1 MKTIEN
7 EILINASAD
16 KVWDALVNSE
26 KTRIYMYGCDA
37 LTDWKVGSTLL
48 WEGSYNDQRMVFVS
62 GFVLAIEPL
71 KLLKYNV
78 IDPNAK
84 YPHTPEN
91 HLNCT
96 YTLEEK
102 GDKILLKVVQDG
114 FDIAEDGEKR
124 YQDVYNDGKGWGPI
138 LEQIKTICEA

>member
-7 EILINASAD
+7 EILIKAD
-16 KVWDALVNSE
+16 TATVWDALVISD
-26 KTRIYMYGCDA
+26 KTKIYMYGCDA
-37 LTDWKVGSTLL
+37 LSDWKVGNTLL

-62 GFVLAIEPL
+62 GFILAIEPM

-78 IDPNAK
+78 IDPNAT

-91 HLNCT
+91 HLNVT

-102 GDKILLKVVQDG
+102 GEETLLKVVQDG
-114 FDIAEDGEKR
+114 FEMAEEGEKR
-124 YQDVYNDGKGWGPI
+124 YQDVYNEGKGWAPI
-138 LEQIKTICEA
+138 LEQIRGICEG